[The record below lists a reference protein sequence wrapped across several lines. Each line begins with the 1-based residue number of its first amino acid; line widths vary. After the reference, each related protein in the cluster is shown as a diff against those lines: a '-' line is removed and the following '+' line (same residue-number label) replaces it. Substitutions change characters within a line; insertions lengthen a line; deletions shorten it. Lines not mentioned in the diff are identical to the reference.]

1 MADPKKRTDF
11 ESDARPEQMGLG
23 LFLKWFLFGISL
35 CLLFALANDFFRM
48 ALAFVLCIWG
58 MVGPFLLS
66 FAMVDLS
73 NRMFRYGKYGLAER
87 SAALG
92 LWLDGAVRPLV
103 NLIGMPDSPFALFNS
118 INMASCLLFRGRFK
132 QAHDI
137 LLKALE
143 QLRDL
148 PELDRGLAPL
158 VMSQLAGAQ
167 YMLGRF
173 REAERTLNRASQLNE
188 SRLGEVDL
196 SEIEKGSLKL
206 ALAADQYALGCL
218 FDKLQEHRK
227 SADRFE
233 AAIEMLR
240 NLPRSL
246 DADGELEANF
256 LNALGEQQLYLD
268 EIDSARTNIERS
280 LMIRQRLYGKNHPL
294 IGSSLD
300 CAGRLAMAQDDLA
313 HADHCLKQAL
323 KVRERYAHLNPA
335 DLADTLVAMARLRQR
350 QQLYDEA
357 QELLDRALTYKKSVF
372 GDSYP
377 DVALVLESLSDL
389 AGARGDAAGA
399 GLWANQAKTIREN
412 LN

>member
-1 MADPKKRTDF
+1 
-11 ESDARPEQMGLG
+11 MGLG
-23 LFLKWFLFGISL
+23 LFLKWFLFGLSL
-35 CLLFALANDFFRM
+35 CILFALANDFFRM
-48 ALAFVLCIWG
+48 ALAFVLCLWG

-73 NRMFRYGKYGLAER
+73 NRMFRHGEYGLAER

-103 NLIGMPDSPFALFNS
+103 NLVGMADSPFALFNS

-148 PELDRGLAPL
+148 PELDNGLAPL

-173 REAERTLNRASQLNE
+173 REAERTLNRASQLNQN
-188 SRLGEVDL
+188 RLSDLDL
-196 SEIEKGSLKL
+196 SEMEKGSLKL
-206 ALAADQYALGCL
+206 AMAADQYALGCL
-218 FDKLQEHRK
+218 FDKLQEHIK
-227 SADRFE
+227 SAERFE
-233 AAIEMLR
+233 SALEMLR
-240 NLPRSL
+240 QLPRSL

-256 LNALGEQQLYLD
+256 LNALGEQQLYLAD
-268 EIDSARTNIERS
+268 IQSARTNIERS
-280 LMIRQRLYGKNHPL
+280 LMIRQRLYGKKHPL

-300 CAGRLAMAQDDLA
+300 CAGRLAMAQDDLV
-313 HADHCLKQAL
+313 HADQCLSQAL

-335 DLADTLVAMARLRQR
+335 DLADTLVAMARLRQKQER
-350 QQLYDEA
+350 FDEA
-357 QELLDRALTYKKSVF
+357 QDLLNQALTYKKSVF

-377 DVALVLESLSDL
+377 DVALVLESLAEL
-389 AGARGDAAGA
+389 AGARGDALGA
-399 GLWANQAKTIREN
+399 GQWASEAKSIREN